1 MSMLGQL
8 LGQPFGLG
16 EQHGGH
22 CMAEDEIAFVD
33 VVTLVV
39 PLVLEALGS
48 TSSARAVFV
57 VLGLVRGVLLVAVV
71 GLSLPVRYRI
81 GPWLF
86 TYPEDA
92 PRSETE

>member
-1 MSMLGQL
+1 
-8 LGQPFGLG
+8 
-16 EQHGGH
+16 
-22 CMAEDEIAFVD
+22 MAEDEIAFVD

-48 TSSARAVFV
+48 TSSSRAVFV

-71 GLSLPVRYRI
+71 GLSLPARYRR
-81 GPWLF
+81 GAWLF

>member
-1 MSMLGQL
+1 M
-8 LGQPFGLG
+8 GQPFGLG
-16 EQHGGH
+16 EHHGH

-33 VVTLVV
+33 VVIIVV
-39 PLVLEALGS
+39 SLVLEALGS

>member
-1 MSMLGQL
+1 
-8 LGQPFGLG
+8 
-16 EQHGGH
+16 
-22 CMAEDEIAFVD
+22 MAEDEIAFVD

-48 TSSARAVFV
+48 TSSSRAVFV

>member
-1 MSMLGQL
+1 MGHSRL
-8 LGQPFGLG
+8 LGSLFGEYG
-16 EQHGGH
+16 SHR
-22 CMAEDEIAFVD
+22 MAAFVD
-33 VVTLVV
+33 VVT
-39 PLVLEALGS
+39 
-48 TSSARAVFV
+48 FV

>member
-1 MSMLGQL
+1 
-8 LGQPFGLG
+8 
-16 EQHGGH
+16 
-22 CMAEDEIAFVD
+22 MAEDEIAFVD

-48 TSSARAVFV
+48 TSSSRAVFV

-71 GLSLPVRYRI
+71 GLLLPVRYRI

-92 PRSETE
+92 PRSEAE